1 MSDAFRQ
8 PDAPH
13 GTALLANDLTEDQL
27 ATAPVLTSI
36 DRLVIEG
43 LSADQDDA
51 FAAALDS

>member
-43 LSADQDDA
+43 LSANQDDA